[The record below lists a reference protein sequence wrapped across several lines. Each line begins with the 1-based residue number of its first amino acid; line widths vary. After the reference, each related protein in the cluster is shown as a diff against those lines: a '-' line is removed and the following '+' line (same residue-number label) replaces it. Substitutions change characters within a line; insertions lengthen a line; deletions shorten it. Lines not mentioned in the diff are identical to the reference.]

1 MELINLYT
9 IKINQVQIFLMAAE
23 CESFTRAAEY
33 LHLTQPMIS
42 KTVGALEQ
50 ELGIV
55 LFIRSHGR
63 LQLTPA
69 GHELYIRWQ
78 TILRDFE
85 NSLSA
90 AHRIQEGKLKRIT
103 LGIGSLAGNGYVL
116 SKLNEIERQYKNM
129 DIFVEQDS
137 MNVLIQKLAENRLD
151 AIILSRHLQ
160 QRMEY
165 EQFDWKIVEKTNL
178 AIFVSVKNPL
188 VQRKTLRFS
197 DLRNQSFIAFS
208 EDMDRQ
214 YISLL
219 DALAADNG
227 FVPRIAMFISNELS
241 FRPNLILNKGIVLA
255 DTSTDLDGNGIRKF
269 PLLEYGNDVIL
280 VWKKERMT
288 GALKAFIGAW

>member
-1 MELINLYT
+1 
-9 IKINQVQIFLMAAE
+9 
-23 CESFTRAAEY
+23 
-33 LHLTQPMIS
+33 MIS

-69 GHELYIRWQ
+69 GHELYVRWQ

-116 SKLNEIERQYKNM
+116 SKLNEIEHQHKNM

-178 AIFVSVKNPL
+178 AIFVSEKNPL
-188 VQRKTLRFS
+188 AQRKNLRFS

-208 EDMDRQ
+208 EDVDRQ

-255 DTSTDLDGNGIRKF
+255 DTSTDLSGGGIRKF

>member
-23 CESFTRAAEY
+23 SGSFTRTAEY
-33 LHLTQPMIS
+33 LHLTQPMVS

-55 LFIRSHGR
+55 LFIRSHGK

-85 NSLSA
+85 DSLAA
-90 AHRIQEGKLKRIT
+90 AHGIQEGKSKRIT
-103 LGIGSLAGNGYVL
+103 LGIGSLAGRGYVL
-116 SKLNEIERQYKNM
+116 SKLNEIENLQKNV

-137 MNVLIQKLAENRLD
+137 MDLLTRKLAKDRLD

-165 EQFDWKIVEKTNL
+165 EQFDWKIIEKTNL
-178 AIFVSVKNPL
+178 AIFVSEKNPL
-188 VQRKTLRFS
+188 AQRKALKFS

-208 EDMDRQ
+208 EDVDRQ
-214 YISLL
+214 YLSLL
-219 DALAADNG
+219 NTLAAENG
-227 FVPRIAMFISNELS
+227 FAPRIAMFVSNELS
-241 FRPNLILNKGIVLA
+241 FRTNLILNKGIVLA
-255 DTSTDLDGNGIRKF
+255 DTSTDLDGSGIRKF
-269 PLLEYGNDVIL
+269 PLAEYGNDVIL

-288 GALKAFIGAW
+288 GALKAFIDAW